1 MTFLRLIFTGRVN
14 GAAIVTGLVCII
26 ILIGVDQVNG
36 LLRKYIRKIPV
47 HIPAQLIVVG
57 LMCFLFNMSSWPFLP
72 TYICAK
78 HYYTCY
84 QWPHYTYQCYP
95 LLTNCVIGHSSNK
108 YFIWCKTPQS
118 IWSPYYWDN
127 RRHTPRKMVST
138 FTSNTILAEKFYGD
152 YISVHVCVCV

>member
-1 MTFLRLIFTGRVN
+1 MGRVN

-57 LMCFLFNMSSWPFLP
+57 LMCFLLNISSLPSFLP
-72 TYICAK
+72 TLCAK

-84 QWPHYTYQCYP
+84 ISDPAC
-95 LLTNCVIGHSSNK
+95 
-108 YFIWCKTPQS
+108 
-118 IWSPYYWDN
+118 
-127 RRHTPRKMVST
+127 
-138 FTSNTILAEKFYGD
+138 A
-152 YISVHVCVCV
+152 YISMLLFAF